1 MKHAKCYKKGYPRPR
16 FVRDN
21 FTSLDGE
28 WNFAFDDE
36 NVGERKKWYKTGV
49 NDLKINV
56 PFAYQCALSGINVD
70 DRHETVWYSRTFTA
84 VKKRNKRL
92 LVNFEGADHEAKVW
106 LNGELLGTHAGGYA
120 RFTFDLTDH
129 LKNGENLLVVRC
141 VDRRSALTVR
151 GKQRYV
157 EKNISCFYTDTTGIW
172 KPVWLEEV
180 GDGYLFGVSALCNY
194 SECEAVVEYKIQR
207 FTDGLSL
214 ETRLYFD
221 DEFVHSTEVTC
232 DDDYGKIK
240 LDLTLKNKVLPM
252 KPWSAGRSGQF
263 FDVEYILKK
272 NGIDPKTDL
281 TMDQS
286 IQFGL
291 TAAAFTSDQSDYT
304 VEFEPFATGL
314 ELEGNGYVVASLG
327 TDSGY
332 VPYTAYCAKKSYLAM
347 HPDLIQRFTSA
358 LQKGMDYVNSHTAEE
373 IAKTIQPQFSDTPLE
388 NITKIVKRYQDQ
400 DTWKEN
406 LIFERSSF
414 ELLENILEEAGEL
427 QTRVPYENLVT
438 TEFAE
443 QAVK

>member
-1 MKHAKCYKKGYPRPR
+1 MKKAMRVLLAG
-16 FVRDN
+16 F
-21 FTSLDGE
+21 L
-28 WNFAFDDE
+28 A
-36 NVGERKKWYKTGV
+36 
-49 NDLKINV
+49 
-56 PFAYQCALSGINVD
+56 CA
-70 DRHETVWYSRTFTA
+70 
-84 VKKRNKRL
+84 
-92 LVNFEGADHEAKVW
+92 
-106 LNGELLGTHAGGYA
+106 
-120 RFTFDLTDH
+120 
-129 LKNGENLLVVRC
+129 
-141 VDRRSALTVR
+141 
-151 GKQRYV
+151 
-157 EKNISCFYTDTTGIW
+157 
-172 KPVWLEEV
+172 
-180 GDGYLFGVSALCNY
+180 ALCG
-194 SECEAVVEYKIQR
+194 CGK
-207 FTDGLSL
+207 
-214 ETRLYFD
+214 ETSGRTPVTLY
-221 DEFVHSTEVTC
+221 EVAHSIFYAPQYAAIELG
-232 DDDYGKIK
+232 YFQEEGI
-240 LDLTLKNKVLPM
+240 DLTLVNGAGADKVMTAML
-252 KPWSAGRSGQF
+252 AGDADIGFMGSEASIYTYAQGAEDYAVNFAQLTQRAGNFLVARQPDPDFTWQKLKGSRVLGGRAGGMPQMVF
-263 FDVEYILKK
+263 EYILKK

-373 IAKTIQPQFSDTPLE
+373 IAKTIQPQFSETPLE

-427 QTRVPYENLVT
+427 QTRVPYEDLVT
-438 TEFAE
+438 TQFAE
-443 QAVK
+443 EAVK

>member
-1 MKHAKCYKKGYPRPR
+1 MKKAMRVLLAG
-16 FVRDN
+16 F
-21 FTSLDGE
+21 L
-28 WNFAFDDE
+28 A
-36 NVGERKKWYKTGV
+36 
-49 NDLKINV
+49 
-56 PFAYQCALSGINVD
+56 CA
-70 DRHETVWYSRTFTA
+70 
-84 VKKRNKRL
+84 
-92 LVNFEGADHEAKVW
+92 
-106 LNGELLGTHAGGYA
+106 
-120 RFTFDLTDH
+120 
-129 LKNGENLLVVRC
+129 
-141 VDRRSALTVR
+141 
-151 GKQRYV
+151 
-157 EKNISCFYTDTTGIW
+157 
-172 KPVWLEEV
+172 
-180 GDGYLFGVSALCNY
+180 ALCG
-194 SECEAVVEYKIQR
+194 CGK
-207 FTDGLSL
+207 
-214 ETRLYFD
+214 ETSGRTPVTLY
-221 DEFVHSTEVTC
+221 EVAHSIFYAPQYAAIELG
-232 DDDYGKIK
+232 YFQEEGI
-240 LDLTLKNKVLPM
+240 DLTLVNGAGADKVMTAML
-252 KPWSAGRSGQF
+252 AGDADIGFMGSEASIYIYVQGAEDYAVNFAQLTQRAGNFLVARQPDPDFTWQKLKGSRVLGGRAGGMPQMVF
-263 FDVEYILKK
+263 EYILKK